1 MPQRCSVLLG
11 IGIGVQ
17 DGCQARVFCNLMRP
31 KSEPKKSAAF
41 GGCDSRN
48 NLMKGRSF
56 PFLIRIPKFPQAGG
70 GSPSMHFDCF
80 LIEFNGRISHI
91 LAIKRYRPTQMVTPS
106 SAAAPHCLNKIWAIQ
121 QPGLAPIK
129 RVSDAMDGPLPSISD
144 AMDPFQVYKPVV
156 HSHVSSLP
164 TNSHELAPHCLA
176 EIWAI

>member
-1 MPQRCSVLLG
+1 MPCRRASRSHFPLIVMPQRCSVLRG
-11 IGIGVQ
+11 IGIGDQ

-80 LIEFNGRISHI
+80 LIEFNGRISRVDWSHYI
-91 LAIKRYRPTQMVTPS
+91 LHTSYQKVPSNTNGHPIFRRSTP
-106 SAAAPHCLNKIWAIQ
+106 L
-121 QPGLAPIK
+121 
-129 RVSDAMDGPLPSISD
+129 
-144 AMDPFQVYKPVV
+144 F
-156 HSHVSSLP
+156 
-164 TNSHELAPHCLA
+164 E
-176 EIWAI
+176 